1 MPDAYVIEVS
11 GRTAGIVARDS
22 HSNSFNFF
30 SAAPRFN
37 AKEGQR
43 FSDHWQ
49 PSARRGCLTNTGVS
63 RGAAKRKIPAQSPAG
78 VVSVSGRCCPYKRSG
93 GLNAAL
99 RKNSFRFPQTHRAKR
114 RVQPANAQESKISSR
129 RFILRLS
136 RVVVGSVHVTHSRH
150 VRCRDNAVR
159 LAVTGCNAQPALGH
173 LHGDCAQKITFAD
186 FYAAMAQD
194 RVGGCEMEIEVR
206 QHKMV

>member
-37 AKEGQR
+37 AIEGQR
-43 FSDHWQ
+43 FSD
-49 PSARRGCLTNTGVS
+49 PLAVS

-99 RKNSFRFPQTHRAKR
+99 RKN
-114 RVQPANAQESKISSR
+114 
-129 RFILRLS
+129 
-136 RVVVGSVHVTHSRH
+136 
-150 VRCRDNAVR
+150 
-159 LAVTGCNAQPALGH
+159 
-173 LHGDCAQKITFAD
+173 
-186 FYAAMAQD
+186 
-194 RVGGCEMEIEVR
+194 
-206 QHKMV
+206 